1 MAKRIAKEIFLF
13 LLLILAVSFISFLL
27 LDLSPIDP
35 IASFARA
42 RSVGLSPEAKQELIK
57 VWGLDQPLIARYFTW
72 LLNLF
77 RGDLGISNIYG
88 RKVID
93 IIGEGFSRS
102 ILLMAI
108 AWIFQGIIG
117 IWLGIVAGANQ
128 GKIKDKIIKAYA
140 IIFASTPSF
149 WVGILLI
156 IVFSLKLKLFP
167 SSMGSPVGVL
177 REDITLADSF
187 KHLVLPALTL
197 VLVGVSNLILHT
209 RSKVIDILNSDYV
222 LYAKARGMKQGKIL
236 NKFAFKNLILP
247 GLSLLFTSF
256 SELFSGTVLV
266 ENVFNY
272 PGIGGLTVEAGLR
285 GDAPLLLGLVL
296 FSTIFVYVG
305 NRICDLLYL
314 VIDPR
319 LRGQDETRK

>member
-1 MAKRIAKEIFLF
+1 MAKRIIKEIFLF

-42 RSVGLSPEAKQELIK
+42 RSVGLSPEDKQELIK
-57 VWGLDQPLIARYFTW
+57 VWGLDQPLIARYFSW
-72 LLNLF
+72 LVNLV

-140 IIFASTPSF
+140 IVFASTPSF

-177 REDITLADSF
+177 SEDITLTDSL

-222 LYAKARGMKQGKIL
+222 LYAKARGMKKGEIL

-296 FSTIFVYVG
+296 FSTIFVYMG

>member
-1 MAKRIAKEIFLF
+1 MARRLLKEIFLF
-13 LLLILAVSFISFLL
+13 LLLIIAVSFISFLL
-27 LDLSPIDP
+27 LDISPIDP
-35 IASFARA
+35 VASFAR
-42 RSVGLSPEAKQELIK
+42 SKSIGLSPEAKKELISQ
-57 VWGLDQPLIARYFTW
+57 WGLDQPLMARFLSW
-72 LLNLF
+72 LRHLV
-77 RGDLGISNIYG
+77 RGNLGISNIYG
-88 RKVID
+88 REVLD
-93 IIGEGFSRS
+93 IIREGFSRS
-102 ILLMAI
+102 ILLMAL
-108 AWIFQGIIG
+108 AWTFQGIIG
-117 IWLGIVAGANQ
+117 IGLGIIAGANA
-128 GKIKDKIIKAYA
+128 GKVKDKIIKAYA

-156 IVFSLKLKLFP
+156 IVFSLKLKIFP
-167 SSMGSPVGVL
+167 SSMGAPVGVL
-177 REDITLADSF
+177 SENITLADTL
-187 KHLVLPALTL
+187 KHLFLPAITL

-222 LYAKARGMKQGKIL
+222 LYAKARGMKKSKIV

-272 PGIGGLTVEAGLR
+272 PGIGALTVEAGLR

-296 FSTIFVYVG
+296 FSSIFVYLG

-314 VIDPR
+314 LIDPR
-319 LRGQDETRK
+319 LRGQDEIRK

>member
-1 MAKRIAKEIFLF
+1 MAKRIIKEIFLF

-35 IASFARA
+35 IASFARS
-42 RSVGLSPEAKQELIK
+42 RSVGLSPVAKQELIK

>member
-1 MAKRIAKEIFLF
+1 MAKRIIKEIFLF

-42 RSVGLSPEAKQELIK
+42 KSVGLSPEDKQELIK
-57 VWGLDQPLIARYFTW
+57 VWGLEQPLIARYFSW
-72 LLNLF
+72 LVNLV

-140 IIFASTPSF
+140 IVFASTPSF

-177 REDITLADSF
+177 SEDITLTDSL

-222 LYAKARGMKQGKIL
+222 LYAKARGMKKGEIL

-296 FSTIFVYVG
+296 FSTIFVYMG

>member
-1 MAKRIAKEIFLF
+1 MVKRIVKEIFLF
-13 LLLILAVSFISFLL
+13 LLLIFAVSFISFLL

-42 RSVGLSPEAKQELIK
+42 RSVGLSPEAKKELIK
-57 VWGLDQPLIARYFTW
+57 VWGLDQPLIARYFSW
-72 LLNLF
+72 LVNF
-77 RGDLGISNIYG
+77 VRGDLGISNIYG
-88 RKVID
+88 RNVID

-117 IWLGIVAGANQ
+117 IWLGIVAGANAS
-128 GKIKDKIIKAYA
+128 KIKDKIIKAYA

-177 REDITLADSF
+177 REDITLADSL
-187 KHLVLPALTL
+187 KHLVLPAFTL

-222 LYAKARGMKQGKIL
+222 LYAKARGMKKGEIL

-319 LRGQDETRK
+319 LRG

>member
-1 MAKRIAKEIFLF
+1 MAKRIVKEIFLF

-42 RSVGLSPEAKQELIK
+42 RSVGLSPEDKQELIK
-57 VWGLDQPLIARYFTW
+57 VWGLDQSLIARYFSW
-72 LLNLF
+72 LVNLV

-88 RKVID
+88 REVID

-117 IWLGIVAGANQ
+117 IWLGIVAGVNQ

-140 IIFASTPSF
+140 IVFASTPSF

-177 REDITLADSF
+177 SEDITLTDSL

-222 LYAKARGMKQGKIL
+222 LYAKARGMKKGEIL

-296 FSTIFVYVG
+296 FSTIFVYMG

>member
-1 MAKRIAKEIFLF
+1 MAKRIIKEIFLF
-13 LLLILAVSFISFLL
+13 LLLILAVSFISFIL

-35 IASFARA
+35 IASFSRA
-42 RSVGLSPEAKQELIK
+42 RSVGLSPEDKQELIK
-57 VWGLDQPLIARYFTW
+57 VWGLDQPLIARYFSW
-72 LLNLF
+72 LVNLV

-140 IIFASTPSF
+140 IVFASTPSF

-177 REDITLADSF
+177 SEDITLTDSL

-222 LYAKARGMKQGKIL
+222 LYAKARGMKKGVIL

-247 GLSLLFTSF
+247 GFSLLFTSF

-296 FSTIFVYVG
+296 FSTIFVYMG

>member
-57 VWGLDQPLIARYFTW
+57 VWGLDQPLIARYFSW
-72 LLNLF
+72 LVNLV

-140 IIFASTPSF
+140 IVFASTPSF

-177 REDITLADSF
+177 REDITLADSL
-187 KHLVLPALTL
+187 KHLVLPAFTL

>member
-1 MAKRIAKEIFLF
+1 MLKSILKELFLF

-42 RSVGLSPEAKQELIK
+42 KSIGLSPIKKEELIRQ
-57 VWGLDQPLIARYFTW
+57 WGLDQPLFIRYISW
-72 LLNLF
+72 LKHLF

-88 RKVID
+88 REVIA
-93 IIGEGFSRS
+93 IIKEGFSRS
-102 ILLMAI
+102 ILLMMTT
-108 AWIFQGIIG
+108 WILQGI
-117 IWLGIVAGANQ
+117 LGIGLGIIAGKNFS
-128 GKIKDKIIKAYA
+128 KIKDKIIKAYA

-156 IVFSLKLKLFP
+156 IVFSLKLKIFP

-177 REDITLADSF
+177 KEDIRFIDSLR
-187 KHLVLPALTL
+187 HMALPCLTL

-222 LYAKARGMKQGKIL
+222 LYAKARGMEEIKIV
-236 NKFAFKNLILP
+236 NKFAIKNLILP
-247 GLSLLFTSF
+247 GLSILFTSF
-256 SELFSGTVLV
+256 SELFSGTILV

-296 FSTIFVYVG
+296 FSAIFVYVG

-319 LRGQDETRK
+319 LRRQDETRK

>member
-1 MAKRIAKEIFLF
+1 MAKRIIKEIFLF

-35 IASFARA
+35 IASFSRA
-42 RSVGLSPEAKQELIK
+42 RSVGLSPEDKQELIK
-57 VWGLDQPLIARYFTW
+57 VWGLDQPLIARYFSW
-72 LLNLF
+72 LVNLV

-140 IIFASTPSF
+140 IVFASTPSF

-177 REDITLADSF
+177 SEDITLTDSL

-222 LYAKARGMKQGKIL
+222 LYAKARGMKKGEIL

-296 FSTIFVYVG
+296 FSTIFVYMG

>member
-1 MAKRIAKEIFLF
+1 MVKRIIKEIFLF

-42 RSVGLSPEAKQELIK
+42 RSVGLSPEDKQELIK
-57 VWGLDQPLIARYFTW
+57 VWGLDQPLIARYFSW
-72 LLNLF
+72 LVNLV

-167 SSMGSPVGVL
+167 SSMGTPVGVL
-177 REDITLADSF
+177 REDITLADNL

-222 LYAKARGMKQGKIL
+222 LYAKARGMKKGEIL

-296 FSTIFVYVG
+296 FSTIFVYMG

>member
-35 IASFARA
+35 IASFARS

-88 RKVID
+88 GKVID

>member
-57 VWGLDQPLIARYFTW
+57 VWGLDQPLIARYFSW
-72 LLNLF
+72 LVNLV

-167 SSMGSPVGVL
+167 SSMGTPVGVL
-177 REDITLADSF
+177 REDITLADSL

-222 LYAKARGMKQGKIL
+222 LYAKARGMKKGEIL

>member
-1 MAKRIAKEIFLF
+1 MAKRIIKEIFLF

-117 IWLGIVAGANQ
+117 IWLGIVAGANAS
-128 GKIKDKIIKAYA
+128 KIKDKIIKAYA

-177 REDITLADSF
+177 REDITLADSL

-222 LYAKARGMKQGKIL
+222 LYAKARGMKKGEIL

>member
-1 MAKRIAKEIFLF
+1 MAKRIIKEIFLF
-13 LLLILAVSFISFLL
+13 ILLILAVSFISFLL

-42 RSVGLSPEAKQELIK
+42 RSVGLSPEDKQELIK
-57 VWGLDQPLIARYFTW
+57 VWGLDQSLIARYFSW
-72 LLNLF
+72 LVNLV

-140 IIFASTPSF
+140 IVFASTPSF

-177 REDITLADSF
+177 SEDITLTDSL

-222 LYAKARGMKQGKIL
+222 LYAKARGMKKGEIL

-296 FSTIFVYVG
+296 FSTIFVYMG

>member
-42 RSVGLSPEAKQELIK
+42 RSVGLSPEDKQELIK
-57 VWGLDQPLIARYFTW
+57 VWGLDQPLIARYFSW

-177 REDITLADSF
+177 MEDITLADSL

-222 LYAKARGMKQGKIL
+222 LYAKARGMKKGEIL

-247 GLSLLFTSF
+247 GLSLLFASF

>member
-1 MAKRIAKEIFLF
+1 MATRIAKEIFLF

-57 VWGLDQPLIARYFTW
+57 VWGLDQPLIARYFSW
-72 LLNLF
+72 LVNLV

-167 SSMGSPVGVL
+167 SSMGTPVGVL
-177 REDITLADSF
+177 REDITLADSL

-222 LYAKARGMKQGKIL
+222 LYAKARGMKKGEIL

>member
-1 MAKRIAKEIFLF
+1 MAKRIVKEIFLF
-13 LLLILAVSFISFLL
+13 LLLIFAVSFISFLL

-42 RSVGLSPEAKQELIK
+42 RSVGLSPEAKKELIK
-57 VWGLDQPLIARYFTW
+57 VWGLDQPLIARYFSW
-72 LLNLF
+72 LLNLV

-177 REDITLADSF
+177 KEEITLADSL

-222 LYAKARGMKQGKIL
+222 LYAKARGMKKGEIL

-247 GLSLLFTSF
+247 GLSLLFASF

-319 LRGQDETRK
+319 LRGQDETRE

>member
-1 MAKRIAKEIFLF
+1 MAKRIIKEIFLF
-13 LLLILAVSFISFLL
+13 LLLIFAVSFISFLL

-57 VWGLDQPLIARYFTW
+57 VWGLDQPLIARYFSC

-88 RKVID
+88 RNVID

-177 REDITLADSF
+177 REDITLADSL
-187 KHLVLPALTL
+187 KHLVLPAFTL

>member
-57 VWGLDQPLIARYFTW
+57 VWGLDQPLIARYFSW
-72 LLNLF
+72 LVNLV

-222 LYAKARGMKQGKIL
+222 LYAKARGMKKGEIL

>member
-35 IASFARA
+35 IASFARS

-156 IVFSLKLKLFP
+156 IVFSLKSKLFP

-177 REDITLADSF
+177 REDITLSDSL

-209 RSKVIDILNSDYV
+209 RSKVIYILNSDYV
-222 LYAKARGMKQGKIL
+222 LYAKARGMKKGEIL

>member
-1 MAKRIAKEIFLF
+1 MAKRIIKEIFLF
-13 LLLILAVSFISFLL
+13 LLLIFAVSFISFLL

-57 VWGLDQPLIARYFTW
+57 VWGLGQPLIARYFSW

-88 RKVID
+88 RNVID

-177 REDITLADSF
+177 MEDITLADSL

-222 LYAKARGMKQGKIL
+222 LYAKARGMKKGEIL

-247 GLSLLFTSF
+247 GLSLLFASF

>member
-1 MAKRIAKEIFLF
+1 MAKRIIKEIFLF

-35 IASFARA
+35 IASFSRA
-42 RSVGLSPEAKQELIK
+42 RSVGLSPEDKQELIK
-57 VWGLDQPLIARYFTW
+57 VWGLDQPLIARYFSW

-140 IIFASTPSF
+140 IVFASTPSF

-177 REDITLADSF
+177 SEDITLTDSL

-209 RSKVIDILNSDYV
+209 V
-222 LYAKARGMKQGKIL
+222 L
-236 NKFAFKNLILP
+236 
-247 GLSLLFTSF
+247 LSLPADLPYFQHRSF
-256 SELFSGTVLV
+256 HHHPHTH
-266 ENVFNY
+266 
-272 PGIGGLTVEAGLR
+272 
-285 GDAPLLLGLVL
+285 
-296 FSTIFVYVG
+296 
-305 NRICDLLYL
+305 NRKY
-314 VIDPR
+314 
-319 LRGQDETRK
+319 

>member
-1 MAKRIAKEIFLF
+1 MAKRIIKEIFLF

-35 IASFARA
+35 IASFARS
-42 RSVGLSPEAKQELIK
+42 RSVGLSPEDKQELIK
-57 VWGLDQPLIARYFTW
+57 VWGLDQPLIARYFSW
-72 LLNLF
+72 LVNLV

-102 ILLMAI
+102 VLLMAI

-177 REDITLADSF
+177 MEDITLADSL

-222 LYAKARGMKQGKIL
+222 LYAKARGMKKGEIL

-296 FSTIFVYVG
+296 FSTIFVYMG

>member
-1 MAKRIAKEIFLF
+1 MAKRIVKEIFLF

-57 VWGLDQPLIARYFTW
+57 VWGLDQPLIARYFSW

-77 RGDLGISNIYG
+77 RGDVGISNIYG

-140 IIFASTPSF
+140 IVFASTPSF

-177 REDITLADSF
+177 SEDITLADNL
-187 KHLVLPALTL
+187 KHLVLPTLTL

-222 LYAKARGMKQGKIL
+222 LYAKARGMKKGEIL

-272 PGIGGLTVEAGLR
+272 PGIGVLTVEAGLR

>member
-1 MAKRIAKEIFLF
+1 MAKRIIKEIFLF
-13 LLLILAVSFISFLL
+13 LLLIFAVSFISFLL

-57 VWGLDQPLIARYFTW
+57 VWGLGQPLIARYFSW

-88 RKVID
+88 RNVID

-177 REDITLADSF
+177 MEDITLADSL

-222 LYAKARGMKQGKIL
+222 LYAKARGMKKSEIL

-272 PGIGGLTVEAGLR
+272 PGMGGLTVEAGLR

-319 LRGQDETRK
+319 LRGQDETRE

>member
-1 MAKRIAKEIFLF
+1 MAKRIIKEIFLF
-13 LLLILAVSFISFLL
+13 LLLIFAVSFISFLL

-57 VWGLDQPLIARYFTW
+57 VWGLGQPLIARYFSW

-88 RKVID
+88 RNVID

-177 REDITLADSF
+177 MEDITLADSL

-222 LYAKARGMKQGKIL
+222 LYAKARGMKKSEIL

-319 LRGQDETRK
+319 LRGQDETRE

>member
-1 MAKRIAKEIFLF
+1 MAKRIIKEIFLF

-42 RSVGLSPEAKQELIK
+42 RSVGLSPEDKQELIK
-57 VWGLDQPLIARYFTW
+57 VWGLDQPLIARYFSW

-77 RGDLGISNIYG
+77 RGDLGISNIYS

-108 AWIFQGIIG
+108 VWIFQGIIG

-140 IIFASTPSF
+140 IVFASTPSF

-177 REDITLADSF
+177 REDITLADNL

-222 LYAKARGMKQGKIL
+222 LYAKARGMKKGEIL

-247 GLSLLFTSF
+247 GISLLFTSF
-256 SELFSGTVLV
+256 SELFSGTILV

-296 FSTIFVYVG
+296 FSTIFVYMG

-314 VIDPR
+314 LIDPR

>member
-1 MAKRIAKEIFLF
+1 MAKRIIKEIFLF

-177 REDITLADSF
+177 MEDITLADSL

-222 LYAKARGMKQGKIL
+222 LYAKARGMKKGEIL

-272 PGIGGLTVEAGLR
+272 SGIGGLTVEAGLR

>member
-35 IASFARA
+35 IASFARS

-222 LYAKARGMKQGKIL
+222 LYAKARGMKKGEIL

>member
-1 MAKRIAKEIFLF
+1 MAKRIIKEIFLF
-13 LLLILAVSFISFLL
+13 LLLIFAVSFISFLL
-27 LDLSPIDP
+27 LYLSPIDP

-57 VWGLDQPLIARYFTW
+57 VWGLDQPLIARYFSW

-88 RKVID
+88 RNVID

-177 REDITLADSF
+177 MEDITLADSL

-222 LYAKARGMKQGKIL
+222 LYAKARGMKKGEIL

-247 GLSLLFTSF
+247 GLSLLFASF

>member
-1 MAKRIAKEIFLF
+1 MAKRIIKEIFLF

-42 RSVGLSPEAKQELIK
+42 RSVGLSPEDKQELIK
-57 VWGLDQPLIARYFTW
+57 VWGLDQPLIARYFSW
-72 LLNLF
+72 LVNLV

-140 IIFASTPSF
+140 IVFASTPSF

-177 REDITLADSF
+177 SEDITLTDSL

-222 LYAKARGMKQGKIL
+222 LYAKARGMKKGEIL

-285 GDAPLLLGLVL
+285 GDAPLLLGLML
-296 FSTIFVYVG
+296 FSTIFVYMG

>member
-1 MAKRIAKEIFLF
+1 MKR
-13 LLLILAVSFISFLL
+13 
-27 LDLSPIDP
+27 
-35 IASFARA
+35 
-42 RSVGLSPEAKQELIK
+42 
-57 VWGLDQPLIARYFTW
+57 
-72 LLNLF
+72 
-77 RGDLGISNIYG
+77 
-88 RKVID
+88 
-93 IIGEGFSRS
+93 
-102 ILLMAI
+102 
-108 AWIFQGIIG
+108 
-117 IWLGIVAGANQ
+117 
-128 GKIKDKIIKAYA
+128 
-140 IIFASTPSF
+140 
-149 WVGILLI
+149 
-156 IVFSLKLKLFP
+156 FSLKLKLFP

-177 REDITLADSF
+177 REDITLADSL

>member
-1 MAKRIAKEIFLF
+1 MAKRIIKEIFLF

-42 RSVGLSPEAKQELIK
+42 RSVGLSPEDKQELIK
-57 VWGLDQPLIARYFTW
+57 VWGLDQPLIARYCSW
-72 LLNLF
+72 LVNLV

-140 IIFASTPSF
+140 IVFASTPSF

-167 SSMGSPVGVL
+167 SSMGTPVGVL

-285 GDAPLLLGLVL
+285 GDDPLLLGLVL

>member
-1 MAKRIAKEIFLF
+1 MAKRIIKEIFLF
-13 LLLILAVSFISFLL
+13 FLLILAVSFISFLL

-42 RSVGLSPEAKQELIK
+42 RSVGLSPEDKQELIK
-57 VWGLDQPLIARYFTW
+57 VWGLDQSLIARYFSW
-72 LLNLF
+72 LVNLV

-140 IIFASTPSF
+140 IVFASTPSF

-177 REDITLADSF
+177 SEDITLTDSL

-222 LYAKARGMKQGKIL
+222 LYAKARGMKKGEIL

-256 SELFSGTVLV
+256 SELFSGTILV

-296 FSTIFVYVG
+296 FSTIFVYMG

-314 VIDPR
+314 LIDPR

>member
-1 MAKRIAKEIFLF
+1 MAKRIIKEIFLF

-42 RSVGLSPEAKQELIK
+42 RSVGLSPEDKQELIK
-57 VWGLDQPLIARYFTW
+57 VWGLDQSLIARYFSW
-72 LLNLF
+72 LVNLV

-128 GKIKDKIIKAYA
+128 GKIKDKIIKAYT
-140 IIFASTPSF
+140 IVFASTPSF

-177 REDITLADSF
+177 REDITLTDSL

-222 LYAKARGMKQGKIL
+222 LYAKARGMKKGEIL

-256 SELFSGTVLV
+256 SELFSGTILV

-296 FSTIFVYVG
+296 FSTIFVYMG

-314 VIDPR
+314 LIDPR

>member
-1 MAKRIAKEIFLF
+1 MAKRIIKEIFLF
-13 LLLILAVSFISFLL
+13 LLLILAVSLISFLL

-42 RSVGLSPEAKQELIK
+42 RSVGLSPEDKQELIK
-57 VWGLDQPLIARYFTW
+57 VWGLDQPLIARYCSW
-72 LLNLF
+72 LVNLV

-140 IIFASTPSF
+140 IVFASTPSF

-177 REDITLADSF
+177 RKDITLAGNL

-296 FSTIFVYVG
+296 FSTIFVYMG

>member
-1 MAKRIAKEIFLF
+1 MAKRIIKEIFLF
-13 LLLILAVSFISFLL
+13 LLLILAVSFISFIL

-42 RSVGLSPEAKQELIK
+42 RSVGLSPEDKQELIK
-57 VWGLDQPLIARYFTW
+57 VWGLDQPLIARYFSW

-77 RGDLGISNIYG
+77 RGDLGISNIYS

-93 IIGEGFSRS
+93 IIKEGFSRS

-140 IIFASTPSF
+140 IVFASTPSF

-177 REDITLADSF
+177 SEDITLTDSL

-222 LYAKARGMKQGKIL
+222 LYAKARGMKKGEIL

-256 SELFSGTVLV
+256 SELFSGTILV

-296 FSTIFVYVG
+296 FSTIFVYMG

-314 VIDPR
+314 LIDPR

>member
-1 MAKRIAKEIFLF
+1 MAKRIIKEIFLF
-13 LLLILAVSFISFLL
+13 ILLIFAVSFISFLL

-57 VWGLDQPLIARYFTW
+57 VWGLDQPLIARYFSW

-77 RGDLGISNIYG
+77 KGDLGISNIYG

-167 SSMGSPVGVL
+167 SSMGSPVGML
-177 REDITLADSF
+177 REDITLADSL

-222 LYAKARGMKQGKIL
+222 LYAKARGMKKCEIL